1 MGGRVK
7 TSDFGTGYYDFDV
20 CYTFI
25 FIFFIYP
32 FNRRTGYDNATPQMT
47 RKMRLYDALY
57 TQLPR
62 FEQLHTLVLDST
74 VVSLH
79 TYYVRGGMRALRTLS
94 LVNCTYIRLA
104 NKFRDQIGAV
114 RELAESKL
122 GICSSS
128 GWRVGLL
135 DPMSSSLS
143 NTAAPMIAA
152 PTRLE
157 WSGSRAEWAANMH
170 IPSEYPF
177 GRLCITAL
185 VLDRIHRGESTGGN
199 DWDQER
205 NTFHPM
211 GLVFARGL
219 EKLRVVWTPGA
230 AEAWEFAW
238 ATYGEDGGDA
248 PWSCSGI
255 AKWTGVLYNIKDL
268 DVTIPMLTRDLVNT
282 FVAFV
287 GCCTRTDIL
296 STGRGKGKRKGG
308 EIGRGPRIRLVVEQ
322 QTFSE
327 QDVGTVLIPVAG
339 VWSYEGPLAFART
352 FLGVSGIEV
361 DGGND
366 ENVNTNAN
374 TNTDRR
380 LRKVVMTESLELPA
394 LLRGLEHLPQS
405 VQSLE
410 VRMQTWDVE
419 VFLAVRKLF
428 QDMRELVVWYGG
440 GEFGE
445 DFFATLGTNT
455 LSDLP
460 NLTILKLMRDTLDG
474 LFGGDTSADDDGPST
489 LSPLSHSPARSHTKR
504 KPKPPLESQEQSLM
518 NRSGL
523 RDYLAR
529 WGRYCKM
536 LSFPFFPLLLLQGSV
551 LFPSESTESD
561 LHGRCLVDAERLFLL
576 PPTQAHGGDG
586 ESFRESIP
594 CWVLAERVCDRT
606 PADEAADVA
615 YCAVERG
622 VSVLLPPSSP
632 FFRPSFCP
640 FSFPSLPPPLLA
652 YFPPLGDERLRI
664 LFFAFARSTSA
675 STSRSAR
682 NLKLHRPS
690 LNFPLCASY
699 NAGTAGN
706 VQGHIGAP
714 LTSNA
719 VGAPISG
726 YGAGAGGSSRSSSLA
741 SRKGRAKR
749 KDVGVGGAV
758 YQA

>member
-1 MGGRVK
+1 MKQMDSMLIPNDIFIEIFTHLSPADLAVIVRVCQQFRDLGQGQLLRELRWVRSK
-7 TSDFGTGYYDFDV
+7 ATWKNLEAWERCKWNGPELMMPRKVTVGVGFDFGTGYYDIAV
-20 CYTFI
+20 RYTFI

-32 FNRRTGYDNATPQMT
+32 FNGRTGYDNATLQMT

-62 FEQLHTLVLDST
+62 FEQLQTLVLDST

-79 TYYVRGGMRALRTLS
+79 TYYVLGGMRALRTLS

-104 NKFRDQIGAV
+104 DKFRDQIAAV

-128 GWRVGLL
+128 GWRVGSL

-177 GRLCITAL
+177 ERPDITAL
-185 VLDRIHRGESTGGN
+185 VLDRIHSGESTGGN

-205 NTFHPM
+205 NAFHPM

-230 AEAWEFAW
+230 AEAWAFAW

-255 AKWTGVLYNIKDL
+255 AKWTGVLDNIKDL
-268 DVTIPMLTRDLVNT
+268 DVTFPMLTRDLVNS

-296 STGRGKGKRKGG
+296 STGKGKGKRKGG
-308 EIGRGPRIRLVVEQ
+308 EIGRGPRIRLVVERHN
-322 QTFSE
+322 FSE

-352 FLGVSGIEV
+352 FLDVSGVEV
-361 DGGND
+361 DGSDD

-394 LLRGLEHLPQS
+394 LLRGLKDLPKS

-419 VFLAVRKLF
+419 VLLAVRELF
-428 QDMRELVVWYGG
+428 QDMRKLVVWYGG

-445 DFFATLGTNT
+445 DFFATLGANI
-455 LSDLP
+455 LSDLT
-460 NLTILKLMRDTLDG
+460 NLTMLKLVRDTLYVQQQINSSNSTTDDEDDEDGDGDGEGGDG
-474 LFGGDTSADDDGPST
+474 LFGGDTGAEDDGPST
-489 LSPLSHSPARSHTKR
+489 LSPLSHSQARSRTKR
-504 KPKPPLESQEQSLM
+504 KPKPLLQSQEQSLM
-518 NRSGL
+518 NRNGL
-523 RDYLAR
+523 RDYLA
-529 WGRYCKM
+529 
-536 LSFPFFPLLLLQGSV
+536 
-551 LFPSESTESD
+551 
-561 LHGRCLVDAERLFLL
+561 
-576 PPTQAHGGDG
+576 
-586 ESFRESIP
+586 
-594 CWVLAERVCDRT
+594 
-606 PADEAADVA
+606 
-615 YCAVERG
+615 
-622 VSVLLPPSSP
+622 
-632 FFRPSFCP
+632 
-640 FSFPSLPPPLLA
+640 
-652 YFPPLGDERLRI
+652 
-664 LFFAFARSTSA
+664 
-675 STSRSAR
+675 
-682 NLKLHRPS
+682 
-690 LNFPLCASY
+690 
-699 NAGTAGN
+699 
-706 VQGHIGAP
+706 
-714 LTSNA
+714 
-719 VGAPISG
+719 
-726 YGAGAGGSSRSSSLA
+726 
-741 SRKGRAKR
+741 
-749 KDVGVGGAV
+749 
-758 YQA
+758 